1 MHLLRRGG
9 KDLGSR
15 LELAG
20 LLEQEIHP
28 GRLPISHALYK
39 VDQRVVCMLQMLV
52 GPVDLVHKLMGQVMK
67 LMGERLL
74 VDHCLGILLRE

>member
-1 MHLLRRGG
+1 
-9 KDLGSR
+9 
-15 LELAG
+15 
-20 LLEQEIHP
+20 
-28 GRLPISHALYK
+28 
-39 VDQRVVCMLQMLV
+39 MLV